1 MSSSLRTICSKNIT
15 IYILII
21 ICPTKS
27 IMCNNITFISFFYF
41 LKSFLKFFKIIFIFT
56 IYNFNNIIIR
66 NMRTNCIT
74 YRTESISSN
83 TKCFKFSTTHYIF
96 LISSLVKKVIR
107 TSSFTNFF
115 NYWIHNF
122 ITSCN
127 NTLKVRTRKVLFKRF
142 ISSQNM
148 NHIIKKSIITSFT
161 TIFISKIFIFTKFFT
176 TLKTIFSSYIIK
188 SSSFVNSFFNSF
200 LKFSLCFTIKLRFYI
215 IIITFSS

>member
-41 LKSFLKFFKIIFIFT
+41 LKSLLKFFKIILIFT
-56 IYNFNNIIIR
+56 ICNFNSIFIC
-66 NMRTNCIT
+66 NMRMNCIT
-74 YRTESISSN
+74 YRTESITSN
-83 TKCFKFSTTHYIF
+83 TKRFKFSTTHYIF
-96 LISSLVKKVIR
+96 LISSLVKKIIR

-115 NYWIHNF
+115 NYRIHNF

-127 NTLKVRTRKVLFKRF
+127 NTLKIRTRKVLFKRF
-142 ISSQNM
+142 ISFQNM

-161 TIFISKIFIFTKFFT
+161 SISIFY
-176 TLKTIFSSYIIK
+176 TLS
-188 SSSFVNSFFNSF
+188 
-200 LKFSLCFTIKLRFYI
+200 
-215 IIITFSS
+215 

>member
-41 LKSFLKFFKIIFIFT
+41 LKSFFKFFKIIFIFT
-56 IYNFNNIIIR
+56 ICYFNNVIIC
-66 NMRTNCIT
+66 NMRMNCIT

-96 LISSLVKKVIR
+96 LISSLVKKIIR

-127 NTLKVRTRKVLFKRF
+127 NTLKIRTRKVLFKRF

-148 NHIIKKSIITSFT
+148 NHIIKKSIITSSP
-161 TIFISKIFIFTKFFT
+161 TIVTNNI
-176 TLKTIFSSYIIK
+176 
-188 SSSFVNSFFNSF
+188 
-200 LKFSLCFTIKLRFYI
+200 TIKLLLISFKLQKSR
-215 IIITFSS
+215 TFSNLFS

>member
-1 MSSSLRTICSKNIT
+1 MSSSLRTICSKNIA

-21 ICPTKS
+21 LSPTKS

-41 LKSFLKFFKIIFIFT
+41 LKSLLKFCKTILIFIV
-56 IYNFNNIIIR
+56 YNFNYVIIC
-66 NMRTNCIT
+66 NMRLNCIT

-107 TSSFTNFF
+107 TSSFTNLF
-115 NYWIHNF
+115 NYRIHNF

-127 NTLKVRTRKVLFKRF
+127 NTLKVRTRKIFFKRF
-142 ISSQNM
+142 IILKNM

-161 TIFISKIFIFTKFFT
+161 SISIFYILSQILFITHNTKLFSSFIKLINSSLKNFFSFIRLKSLFIDIFITNRINHIFM
-176 TLKTIFSSYIIK
+176 Y
-188 SSSFVNSFFNSF
+188 
-200 LKFSLCFTIKLRFYI
+200 
-215 IIITFSS
+215 